1 MYVTDDIPND
11 YKAKKTVTI
20 PKKVGRDKCEN
31 YRVINPP
38 SDTYPDT
45 LRTDTWC
52 LAGPLY
58 IYMHLYASM
67 TYLHTHFCQKQVNIF
82 HLLPF
87 SVVLAYYVL
96 IRINVK
102 KIPLTFWTE
111 RKTCFFRLFLY
122 FILSYLNAV

>member
-1 MYVTDDIPND
+1 MNSKPSLNNGPL
-11 YKAKKTVTI
+11 ALSFQ
-20 PKKVGRDKCEN
+20 REL
-31 YRVINPP
+31 INPL

-67 TYLHTHFCQKQVNIF
+67 TYLNTHFCQKQVNIF

-102 KIPLTFWTE
+102 K
-111 RKTCFFRLFLY
+111 FLKR
-122 FILSYLNAV
+122 FGL

>member
-1 MYVTDDIPND
+1 MNSKPSLNNGPL
-11 YKAKKTVTI
+11 ALSFQ
-20 PKKVGRDKCEN
+20 REL
-31 YRVINPP
+31 INPL

-102 KIPLTFWTE
+102 K
-111 RKTCFFRLFLY
+111 FLKR
-122 FILSYLNAV
+122 FGL